1 MWCYNTFVKEVNYAN
16 ASTHLFKFLKEEN
29 EMKRKIAILLAAVM
43 TTAMLPMNVMAS
55 SSNSISKRVT
65 VKDEDPIGSDW
76 VDDSKTKVIT
86 DDTTSGS
93 YKPVYLKILPQSGIE
108 KNSSILINIEN
119 GKFDEDVFEMP
130 VYKSKAQN
138 KTYDEMMKSY
148 EGGMTLTQVLN
159 ANLGNVGLELP
170 YKIVNV
176 SKREIEVELFP
187 IDASDCDTSSNKVA
201 YDKPYYYI
209 PIHALADGTG
219 DVKITIDDNETQVSG
234 GGTWTIA
241 TSSDDDGSTTTTIDD
256 LTTFRDADYM
266 ETITIKENVKGTFEY
281 STGPDEKMNEKKITL
296 RLSGGFIFKEGKE
309 AITAT
314 LTGST
319 KNIPLTFS
327 IDSANSDKAYI
338 VMPSEDGE
346 YADDIK
352 YIKSNGTARIKIENL
367 MVEADDED
375 DDWGDVSLTL
385 SGAGITKETIQIG
398 TRADYGFKMTAVDS
412 PTTIISG
419 RTWLANNDLDEDDFE
434 TAAVKFEETNA
445 GSWLTSRKMKFTV
458 PEGVKIVDYDFDS
471 VKYVNKGDLYD
482 AAEITSDGTV
492 LSLLNK
498 NMDVDDGECAEFE
511 LTLYVSV
518 DGDFAGD
525 ITVGVSGAGIEDE
538 STLDDV
544 VVATAVTPI
553 KIESTITKAN
563 MGYQAV
569 DTADITITE
578 VEAGALL
585 DGEEVIVAMDS
596 LYGSS
601 EIGFADDDTDYTIE
615 GELEIKNFDVSEGEI
630 TFDIDKDSYNEP
642 SSITITNV
650 KVGSTRSVPYG
661 TYDIKVEGS
670 AVINNYDEDADVDY
684 PVKGYSQEQTKK
696 LTDSEK
702 KELAYFDTTDGYSF
716 DDYLTI
722 VTETGTLDSVV
733 EVTIGESTIK
743 MDGEDVQMDVAP
755 YIQASSNSTMVPLR
769 FVSLAIGVD
778 SDNANSADESSK
790 VMWDANSKTATVLY
804 AAGNGQKIIQF
815 TAGSNTMVIDGTAV
829 PMDNGVVAEI
839 TDSRMFV
846 PFRALGQALGV
857 PVTWDADTRTAIY
870 NQK

>member
-1 MWCYNTFVKEVNYAN
+1 LWCYNTFVKEVNYADLYT
-16 ASTHLFKFLKEEN
+16 SFKFLKEEN

-55 SSNSISKRVT
+55 SSNSVNKRVT
-65 VKDEDPIGSDW
+65 VKNDDPIGSDW
-76 VDDSKTKVIT
+76 ADENETRVIASE
-86 DDTTSGS
+86 DEDTSGSS
-93 YKPVYLKILPQSGIE
+93 YKPVYLKILPQTGID
-108 KNSSILINIEN
+108 KGSSILISIEN
-119 GKFDEDVFEMP
+119 GKFDKSVFPMP
-130 VYKSKAQN
+130 TYTSGTGN
-138 KTYDEMMKSY
+138 TYDQMMASLNS
-148 EGGMTLTQVLN
+148 GMTQEQVLS
-159 ANLGNVGLELP
+159 ANLGVYTNELP
-170 YKIVNV
+170 YKVVSV

-187 IDASDCDTSSNKVA
+187 VDEKYCDKTGTAIAS
-201 YDKPYYYI
+201 DKPYYYI

-219 DVKITIDDNETQVSG
+219 DVKITIDDNETNVSG
-234 GGTWTIA
+234 GGTYTIA

-266 ETITIKENVKGTFEY
+266 ETITIKENVKDTFEAGE
-281 STGPDEKMNEKKITL
+281 TVTL
-296 RLSGGFIFKEGKE
+296 RLSSGFNFVEDSKTKI
-309 AITAT
+309 T

-319 KNIPLTFS
+319 YSITLTANYEKDDKLTFTLPKS
-327 IDSANSDKAYI
+327 GDADYDTFKA
-338 VMPSEDGE
+338 MKG
-346 YADDIK
+346 A
-352 YIKSNGTARIKIENL
+352 TARIKIENL
-367 MVEADDED
+367 KIEADDED
-375 DDWGDVSLTL
+375 DDWGDVKLTV
-385 SGAGITKETIQIG
+385 SGAGLTKETIQIG

-412 PTTIISG
+412 ATTILSG
-419 RTWLANNDLDEDDFE
+419 RTWLVNDDLEDDDFE
-434 TAAVKFEETNA
+434 TATIKFEETNA

-458 PEGVKIVDYDFDS
+458 PEGVKIVDYDYDN
-471 VKYVNKGDLYD
+471 VKYVSKSDLED
-482 AAEITSDGTV
+482 ASTITTDGTV

-498 NMDVDDGECAEFE
+498 DMSVDDGECAEFE

-518 DGDFAGD
+518 DADFAGD

-544 VVATAVTPI
+544 VVAQAVTPI
-553 KIESTITKAN
+553 KIESAVTKSN

-569 DTADITITE
+569 NTADITITE
-578 VEAGALL
+578 AEAGALL
-585 DGEEVIVAMDS
+585 DGEDVSVAIDS
-596 LYGSS
+596 LYGAK
-601 EIGFADDDTDYTIE
+601 ELGFADDGIDYDIE
-615 GELEIKNFDVSEGEI
+615 GEVEIKSFNVDDGEI
-630 TFDIDKDSYNEP
+630 TFKIDKDSYNEP
-642 SSITITNV
+642 SSITINNV
-650 KVGSTRSVPYG
+650 KVGSTRSVPVG
-661 TYDIKVEGS
+661 NYDIKVSGD
-670 AVINNYDEDADVDY
+670 AVINNYDDDVDDIY
-684 PVKGYSQEQTKK
+684 PTVGYSFSTS
-696 LTDSEK
+696 D
-702 KELAYFDTTDGYSF
+702 KEVDDDIALFDTTDGYNF
-716 DDYLTI
+716 DDYLQI

-778 SDNANSADESSK
+778 TENASSADESSK

-815 TAGSNTMVIDGTAV
+815 TAGSNIMVIDGSSI
-829 PMDNGVVAEI
+829 PMENGVVAEI

>member
-1 MWCYNTFVKEVNYAN
+1 
-16 ASTHLFKFLKEEN
+16 
-29 EMKRKIAILLAAVM
+29 MKRKIAILLAAVM

-55 SSNSISKRVT
+55 SSNSVTKRVT

-76 VDDSKTKVIT
+76 TNSSETEVA
-86 DDTTSGS
+86 TSGDS
-93 YKPVYLKILPQSGIE
+93 YKPVYLKILPQTGVD
-108 KNSSILINIEN
+108 KGSSIIINIEN
-119 GKFDEDVFEMP
+119 GKFDEDKFPMP
-130 VYKSKAQN
+130 VYTSGAGRS
-138 KTYDEMMKSY
+138 YDDMQKNLN
-148 EGGMTLTQVLN
+148 EGMSLTQVLN
-159 ANLGNVGLELP
+159 ANLGNTSLELP

-187 IDASDCDTSSNKVA
+187 IEEKDCDKSSNSVA
-201 YDKPYYYI
+201 YEKPYYYI

-219 DVKITIDDNETQVSG
+219 DVKITIDDNESNISG
-234 GGTWTIA
+234 GGTYTIA

-256 LTTFRDADYM
+256 LTTFRDAKYM
-266 ETITIKENVKGTFEY
+266 ETITIKENVKDTFEGGE
-281 STGPDEKMNEKKITL
+281 TVTL
-296 RLSGGFIFKEGKE
+296 RLSSGFVFVQDSATKV
-309 AITAT
+309 T

-319 KNIPLTFS
+319 KS
-327 IDSANSDKAYI
+327 IDLPINYDKDDKI
-338 VMPSEDGE
+338 TFTLPSEDDE
-346 YADDIK
+346 DFKATK
-352 YIKSNGTARIKIENL
+352 AATARIKIENL
-367 MVEADDED
+367 KIEADDED
-375 DDWGDVSLTL
+375 DDWGDVSLTV
-385 SGAGITKETIQIG
+385 SGAGLTKETIQIG
-398 TRADYGFKMTAVDS
+398 TRADYGFKMTTVDS
-412 PTTIISG
+412 PTTILAG
-419 RTWLANNDLDEDDFE
+419 RTWLANDDLEDDDFE
-434 TAAVKFEETNA
+434 TAAIKFEETNS

-471 VKYVNKGDLYD
+471 VKYVTKSELED
-482 AAEITSDGTV
+482 AATITSDGTV
-492 LSLLNK
+492 LSLLNTD
-498 NMDVDDGECAEFE
+498 MEVDKDECAEFE

-518 DGDFAGD
+518 DADFAGD

-538 STLDDV
+538 STLEDV

-553 KIESTITKAN
+553 KIESTVTKAN

-569 DTADITITE
+569 STADITITE
-578 VEAGALL
+578 AEAGALL
-585 DGEEVIVAMDS
+585 DGEEVVVAIDS
-596 LYGSS
+596 LYGSK
-601 EIGFADDDTDYTIE
+601 ELGFADDGIDYTVE
-615 GELEIKNFDVSEGEI
+615 GEVEIKKFDVTDGEI
-630 TFDIDKDSYNEP
+630 TFTIDKDSYNEP
-642 SSITITNV
+642 SSITINNV

-661 TYDIKVEGS
+661 SYDIKVSGD
-670 AVINNYDEDADVDY
+670 AVINNYKDDVDDIY
-684 PVKGYSQEQTKK
+684 PTVGYSFATSDDDVDK
-696 LTDSEK
+696 DI
-702 KELAYFDTTDGYSF
+702 AFFDTTDGYSF

-778 SDNANSADESSK
+778 SENANSADDSSK
-790 VMWDANSKTATVLY
+790 VMWDANTKTATVLY

-839 TDSRMFV
+839 TNDRMFV

>member
-1 MWCYNTFVKEVNYAN
+1 
-16 ASTHLFKFLKEEN
+16 
-29 EMKRKIAILLAAVM
+29 MKRKIAILLAAVM

-55 SSNSISKRVT
+55 SSNSVNKRVT

-76 VDDSKTKVIT
+76 ADDNETEVA
-86 DDTTSGS
+86 TSGDS
-93 YKPVYLKILPQSGIE
+93 YKPVYLKILPQTGID
-108 KNSSILINIEN
+108 NGSSILINIEN
-119 GKFDEDVFEMP
+119 GKFDEDDFAMP
-130 VYKSKAQN
+130 VYVSGAG
-138 KTYDEMMKSY
+138 KTYDQMMSDYKA
-148 EGGMTLTQVLN
+148 GMTLTQVLN
-159 ANLGNVGLELP
+159 SNLGNTSLELP

-187 IDASDCDTSSNKVA
+187 IDEKDCDKSSNSVA

-219 DVKITIDDNETQVSG
+219 DVKITIDDNESNVSG
-234 GGTWTIA
+234 GGTYTIA

-266 ETITIKENVKGTFEY
+266 ETITIKENVKDTFEAGETV
-281 STGPDEKMNEKKITL
+281 SL
-296 RLSGGFIFKEGKE
+296 RLSSGFVFVDDSKTKI
-309 AITAT
+309 T

-319 KNIPLTFS
+319 RTIELDYTLEKDDKLTFKMPES
-327 IDSANSDKAYI
+327 SNADFKAMKSA
-338 VMPSEDGE
+338 
-346 YADDIK
+346 
-352 YIKSNGTARIKIENL
+352 TARIKIENL
-367 MVEADDED
+367 KIEADDED
-375 DDWGDVSLTL
+375 DDWGDVSLTI
-385 SGAGITKETIQIG
+385 SGAGLTKETIQIG
-398 TRADYGFKMTAVDS
+398 TRADYGFKMTTVDS
-412 PTTIISG
+412 ATTIMAG
-419 RTWLANNDLDEDDFE
+419 RTWIGNDSDLEDDDFE
-434 TAAVKFEETNA
+434 TASVKFEETNA

-458 PEGVKIVDYDFDS
+458 PEGVKIVDYDFDN
-471 VKYVNKGDLYD
+471 VKYVSKGDLYD

-498 NMDVDDGECAEFE
+498 DMDVDEGECAEFE

-538 STLDDV
+538 STLEDV

-553 KIESTITKAN
+553 KVESTITKAN

-569 DTADITITE
+569 STADITITE
-578 VEAGALL
+578 AEAGALL
-585 DGEEVIVAMDS
+585 DGEDVIVAIDS
-596 LYGSS
+596 LYGSK
-601 EIGFADDDTDYTIE
+601 ELGFADDGIDYTIE
-615 GELEIKNFDVSEGEI
+615 GELEIDDFDVDDGEI
-630 TFDIDKDSYNEP
+630 TFSIDKDSYNEP
-642 SSITITNV
+642 SSVTITNV

-661 TYDIKVEGS
+661 TYDIKVEGT
-670 AVINNYDEDADVDY
+670 AVINNYADDVEDIY
-684 PVKGYSQEQTKK
+684 PVQGYTQAQDKSIS
-696 LTDSEK
+696 DSDLEDI
-702 KELAYFDTTDGYSF
+702 AYFDTTDGYSF

-722 VTETGTLDSVV
+722 VTETGTLDNVV

-743 MDGEDVQMDVAP
+743 MDGEDIDMGVAP

-778 SDNANSADESSK
+778 ADNAASADDSSK
-790 VMWDANSKTATVLY
+790 VMWDANAKTATVLY

-829 PMDNGVVAEI
+829 PMENGVVAEI

>member
-1 MWCYNTFVKEVNYAN
+1 
-16 ASTHLFKFLKEEN
+16 
-29 EMKRKIAILLAAVM
+29 MKRKIAIMLAAVM
-43 TTAMLPMNVMAS
+43 TTAVLPMNVMAA
-55 SSNSISKRVT
+55 SSNSVSKRVT
-65 VKDEDPIGSDW
+65 VKDEDPIGSVW
-76 VDDSKTKVIT
+76 VDENENEAA
-86 DDTTSGS
+86 TSGANYS
-93 YKPVYLKILPQSGIE
+93 PVYLKLLPQSGID
-108 KNSSILINIEN
+108 KGSSIIINIEN
-119 GKFDEDVFEMP
+119 GKFDEDEFPMP
-130 VYKSKAQN
+130 EYASAKGES
-138 KTYDEMMKSY
+138 YDKLMSDLNN
-148 EGGMTLTQVLN
+148 GMPLTTVLN
-159 ANLGNVGLELP
+159 GALGTSSVYLP

-176 SKREIEVELFP
+176 SKREIEVQLFP
-187 IDASDCDTSSNKVA
+187 VDAADCDSSSNRIS
-201 YDKPYYYI
+201 YDKVYYYI
-209 PIHALADGTG
+209 PIHAIADGTG
-219 DVKITIDDNETQVSG
+219 DVKITIDDNESNITG
-234 GGTWTIA
+234 GGTYTIA

-266 ETITIKENVKGTFEY
+266 ETITIKENVKETFEE
-281 STGPDEKMNEKKITL
+281 GKDITV
-296 RLSGGFIFKEGKE
+296 RISGGFKFVDDDKT
-309 AITAT
+309 TAT
-314 LTGST
+314 LTGSGEEADLAIT
-319 KNIPLTFS
+319 YDDDMEKM
-327 IDSANSDKAYI
+327 YI
-338 VMPSEDGE
+338 TLP
-346 YADDIK
+346 ADLSGYVSK
-352 YIKSNGTARIKIENL
+352 VARIKIENL
-367 MVEADDED
+367 KVEADDED
-375 DDWGDVSLTL
+375 DDWGDVSLTF
-385 SGAGITKETIQIG
+385 SGAGLTKETIQVG
-398 TRADYGFKMTAVDS
+398 TRADYGFKMTTVDS
-412 PTTIISG
+412 PTTIMSG
-419 RTWLANNDLDEDDFE
+419 RTWIGNDSTDLEDEDFE

-471 VKYVNKGDLYD
+471 VKYVSKADLFD

-498 NMDVDDGECAEFE
+498 EMEVDEGECAEFE

-518 DGDFAGD
+518 DADFAGD

-538 STLDDV
+538 STLEDV

-553 KIESTITKAN
+553 KVESNITKAN

-578 VEAGALL
+578 AEAGTLI
-585 DGEEVIVAMDS
+585 DGEDVVIAIDS
-596 LYGSS
+596 LYGSK
-601 EIGFADDDTDYTIE
+601 ELGFADDDVDYTIE
-615 GELEIKNFDVSEGEI
+615 GELEIDNFDVADGEI
-630 TFDIDKDSYNEP
+630 TFTVDKDSYNEP

-661 TYDIKVEGS
+661 AYDIKVMGS
-670 AVINNYDEDADVDY
+670 AVINNYADPVDDIYPVQGYTQAQDNSKLDDEDLKDI
-684 PVKGYSQEQTKK
+684 
-696 LTDSEK
+696 
-702 KELAYFDTTDGYSF
+702 AYFDTTDGYSF

-778 SDNANSADESSK
+778 ADNVSNADESSK
-790 VMWDANSKTATVLY
+790 VMWDANTKTATVLY

-815 TAGSNTMVIDGTAV
+815 TAGSNVMTIDGTAV
-829 PMDNGVVAEI
+829 PMENGVVAEI

-857 PVTWDADTRTAIY
+857 PVTWDAETKTAIY

>member
-1 MWCYNTFVKEVNYAN
+1 
-16 ASTHLFKFLKEEN
+16 
-29 EMKRKIAILLAAVM
+29 MKRKIAILLAAVM

-55 SSNSISKRVT
+55 SSNSVNKRVT

-76 VDDSKTKVIT
+76 ADDDKTEVA
-86 DDTTSGS
+86 TSGDS
-93 YKPVYLKILPQSGIE
+93 YKPVYLKILPQTGID
-108 KNSSILINIEN
+108 NGSSILINIEN
-119 GKFDEDVFEMP
+119 GKFDEDDFPMP
-130 VYKSKAQN
+130 EYVSGAGS
-138 KTYDEMMKSY
+138 TYDQMMNAYSK
-148 EGGMTLTQVLN
+148 GMTLTQVLN
-159 ANLGNVGLELP
+159 ANLGNTSLELP

-187 IDASDCDTSSNKVA
+187 IDEKDCDKSSNSVA

-219 DVKITIDDNETQVSG
+219 DVKITIDDNESNVSG
-234 GGTWTIA
+234 GGTYTIA

-266 ETITIKENVKGTFEY
+266 ETITIKENVKDTFEAGETV
-281 STGPDEKMNEKKITL
+281 SL
-296 RLSGGFIFKEGKE
+296 RLSSGFNFVEDSKTKI
-309 AITAT
+309 T

-319 KNIPLTFS
+319 RNIVLKANYEKDDKITF
-327 IDSANSDKAYI
+327 
-338 VMPSEDGE
+338 VMPESSDPDFK
-346 YADDIK
+346 AM
-352 YIKSNGTARIKIENL
+352 KSATARIKIENL
-367 MVEADDED
+367 KIEADDED
-375 DDWGDVSLTL
+375 DDWGDVSLTV
-385 SGAGITKETIQIG
+385 SGAGLTKETIQIG
-398 TRADYGFKMTAVDS
+398 TRADYGFKMTTVDS
-412 PTTIISG
+412 ATTIMAG
-419 RTWLANNDLDEDDFE
+419 RTWIGNADTDLEDDDFE
-434 TAAVKFEETNA
+434 TASVKFEETNA

-458 PEGVKIVDYDFDS
+458 PEGVKIVDYDFDN
-471 VKYVNKGDLYD
+471 VKYVTKSDLYD
-482 AAEITSDGTV
+482 AAEITSDGSV

-498 NMDVDDGECAEFE
+498 DMDVDEGECAEFE

-518 DGDFAGD
+518 DGDFDGD

-538 STLDDV
+538 STLEDV
-544 VVATAVTPI
+544 VVATAITPI
-553 KIESTITKAN
+553 KVESTITKAN

-569 DTADITITE
+569 STADITITE
-578 VEAGALL
+578 AEAGALL
-585 DGEEVIVAMDS
+585 DGEDVIVAIDS
-596 LYGSS
+596 LYGSK
-601 EIGFADDDTDYTIE
+601 ELGFADDGIDYTIE
-615 GELEIKNFDVSEGEI
+615 GELEIDDFDVDDGEI
-630 TFDIDKDSYNEP
+630 TFSIDKDSYNEP
-642 SSITITNV
+642 SSVTITNV

-670 AVINNYDEDADVDY
+670 AVINNYADDVDDIY
-684 PVKGYSQEQTKK
+684 PVQGYTQAQDKSIDDKD
-696 LTDSEK
+696 LVDI
-702 KELAYFDTTDGYSF
+702 AYFDTTDGYSF

-722 VTETGTLDSVV
+722 VTETGTLDNVV

-743 MDGEDVQMDVAP
+743 MDGEDIDMGVAP

-778 SDNANSADESSK
+778 ADNAASADESSK
-790 VMWDANSKTATVLY
+790 VMWDANAKTATVLY

-829 PMDNGVVAEI
+829 PMENGVVAEI

-857 PVTWDADTRTAIY
+857 PVTWDAETRTAIY